1 MPLLSVVEDDE
12 EGLSD
17 HIMRFMEQVPMK
29 EIQQLFDK
37 ESASRWLDKSL
48 KESGVSDREGSD
60 EKGV

>member
-17 HIMRFMEQVPMK
+17 HIMRFMEQVPME

-37 ESASRWLDKSL
+37 ESASSWLNKSL
-48 KESGVSDREGSD
+48 KESGVSDREGSG
-60 EKGV
+60 EKGD